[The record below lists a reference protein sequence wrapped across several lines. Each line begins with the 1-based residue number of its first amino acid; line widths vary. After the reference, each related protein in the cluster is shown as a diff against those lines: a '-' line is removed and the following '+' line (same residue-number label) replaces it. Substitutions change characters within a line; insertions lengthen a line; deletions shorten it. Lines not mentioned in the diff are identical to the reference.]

1 MGWTLVGIADDHG
14 DGHDDSFRTLEIL
27 LTLKV
32 VPTLGVSTSL
42 QVFQATMISRNIYYK
57 F

>member
-1 MGWTLVGIADDHG
+1 MGLTLARIIDDRG
-14 DGHDDSFRTLEIL
+14 DGLDDNFGTLEIF

-42 QVFQATMISRNIYYK
+42 QVFQATMISRNIFYK
-57 F
+57 L

>member
-1 MGWTLVGIADDHG
+1 MRWTSAGITNDRG
-14 DGHDDSFRTLEIL
+14 NGLDDSFGTLEML

-42 QVFQATMISRNIYYK
+42 QVFQATMISKNIYYK
-57 F
+57 L

>member
-1 MGWTLVGIADDHG
+1 MGWTLARIIDDRG
-14 DGHDDSFRTLEIL
+14 DGLDDNFGTLEIF

-42 QVFQATMISRNIYYK
+42 QVFQVTMISRNIFYK
-57 F
+57 L

>member
-1 MGWTLVGIADDHG
+1 MGWTLARIVDDHG
-14 DGHDDSFRTLEIL
+14 DGLDDNFGTLEIL

-42 QVFQATMISRNIYYK
+42 QVFQATMISRNIFYK
-57 F
+57 L

>member
-1 MGWTLVGIADDHG
+1 MGWTSAGIIDDRG
-14 DGHDDSFRTLEIL
+14 DGLDDSFGTLEIL

-42 QVFQATMISRNIYYK
+42 QVFQATMIFKNIYYK
-57 F
+57 L

>member
-1 MGWTLVGIADDHG
+1 MRWTSAGIANDRG
-14 DGHDDSFRTLEIL
+14 NGLDDSFGTLEML

-42 QVFQATMISRNIYYK
+42 QVFQATMISKNIYYK
-57 F
+57 L